1 MAPLIASSG
10 RLRFQK
16 VSLLSKVEGSPPLFR
31 FQRDIAS
38 SLPAFLFLPSSKK
51 YPPSFLPFLSRLVG
65 KKNVARSNEES
76 FFFFSFVYAVEFAS
90 VRRLFEQG
98 KIYPRLTKTI
108 RRLTRSVSQSVECWK
123 ILSASE

>member
-76 FFFFSFVYAVEFAS
+76 FFFFLFCL
-90 VRRLFEQG
+90 RGRIRLGSE
-98 KIYPRLTKTI
+98 II
-108 RRLTRSVSQSVECWK
+108 RAREN
-123 ILSASE
+123 ISAADENNPSIDEIGVAIGGMLENIIGE

>member
-51 YPPSFLPFLSRLVG
+51 YPPSFLSRLVG

-90 VRRLFEQG
+90 VRRLFGAREN
-98 KIYPRLTKTI
+98 I
-108 RRLTRSVSQSVECWK
+108 
-123 ILSASE
+123 SAADENNPSIDEIGVAIGGMLENIIGE

>member
-90 VRRLFEQG
+90 VRRLFGAREN
-98 KIYPRLTKTI
+98 I
-108 RRLTRSVSQSVECWK
+108 
-123 ILSASE
+123 SAADENNPSIDEIGVAIGGMLENIIGE